1 MPQGSWHNVHVVD
14 TLLCLWRD
22 RVSAAQR
29 FEFRQNKLGD
39 GGAGNILFSICASVA
54 MSSVLTIHCYVNVAL
69 LIIFYYHDQFCQL
82 SNAAIF
88 YINYKSLFSYP
99 CTQQFL
105 QYNRCLSYCSFHFYH
120 QWWYSI
126 MCQIHCIIITYA
138 VINRRLSCIISSN
151 ALMYF
156 IYFTICLCLYKYCQ
170 VSWLYQ
176 SSK

>member
-1 MPQGSWHNVHVVD
+1 MPMAGQS
-14 TLLCLWRD
+14 
-22 RVSAAQR
+22 VSSPAL
-29 FEFRQNKLGD
+29 EFRQNKLGD

-120 QWWYSI
+120 
-126 MCQIHCIIITYA
+126 HGGT
-138 VINRRLSCIISSN
+138 LSCVKYI
-151 ALMYF
+151 ALSLHM
-156 IYFTICLCLYKYCQ
+156 Q
-170 VSWLYQ
+170 
-176 SSK
+176 